1 MSSSSHPSRSS
12 QSEAV
17 ANHYSAPLSPPPSA
31 PSTGK
36 RGRFQSLRWRLIL
49 VYAGLLAVLL
59 LGLGLVLN
67 LVISRVLYSNELG
80 AFQTEA
86 RAVVGTSQ
94 KQWDA
99 LVRGQPADQCVS
111 AVSYQEGFQQ
121 AIAGP
126 LMSFP
131 GIESVYLLDRKGVVL
146 ASANGAGIG
155 DTGPYVT
162 RLRSAQLLAKTRSA
176 QAAGTGYIADIAY
189 TAQGSQNDQM
199 GIDLLAVRYPT
210 TAFCADARGTAVGVV
225 EVITSFPR
233 SRTVLGVVRLLL
245 LGMFI
250 AALLVGILVGG
261 PLIGRM
267 LRPLTR
273 MTRASERIASGDLSY
288 RVGLPARS
296 DEIGQ
301 LAHSFD
307 EMAERIEHAFAAQQ
321 ASDERMRAF
330 IADASHE
337 LRTPLTAIR
346 GYLDLLNMGA
356 IDDPATAR
364 SSLQAARNE
373 ADRMSRLL
381 NDLLTLARLD
391 IGRPMQ
397 RDPVDIVALA
407 GEAVDQAR
415 ILAGE
420 RTVALQTDGLG
431 PLMVRGDHDR
441 LKQVLLALLDNAL
454 KYGKPAPEGW
464 VRVRVGR
471 SAQEAFVAIEDNGQG
486 IAPEDVA
493 HVFDRFYRGERAE
506 RKRRFRAAKVARTQP
521 QPQPQ
526 RAPSDYGATI
536 PPAPDQ
542 SNQLGQARTTAGPG
556 GSGLGLA
563 IAHGIIRAHGGDIRV
578 QSQVGVGTV
587 FTVRLPTME

>member
-1 MSSSSHPSRSS
+1 MSHQAHPSAQISQQPHPPRPLRS
-12 QSEAV
+12 V
-17 ANHYSAPLSPPPSA
+17 WFH
-31 PSTGK
+31 
-36 RGRFQSLRWRLIL
+36 SLRWRLIL
-49 VYAGLLAVLL
+49 VYAGLLAVIL

-67 LVISRVLYSNELG
+67 LVIGRVLYSNELT

-94 KQWDA
+94 QAWDT
-99 LVRGQPADQCVS
+99 LVRGQPADQCAN

-121 AIAGP
+121 AIADP
-126 LMSFP
+126 MMRFP
-131 GIESVYLLDRKGVVL
+131 GIENVYLLDKRGIVV
-146 ASANGAGIG
+146 ASSDGSGMG
-155 DTGPYVT
+155 KLGPNVT
-162 RLRSAQLLAKTRSA
+162 RLRSAQLIARVRSA
-176 QAAGTGYIADIAY
+176 QNTGTGYLADVAY
-189 TAQGSQNDQM
+189 TAESGQLGV
-199 GIDLLAVRYPT
+199 DLLAVRYPT
-210 TAFCADARGTAVGVV
+210 TSFCSDARGTDVGIV

-233 SRTVLGVVRLLL
+233 SRAVLGIVRLLL
-245 LGMFI
+245 LGTFI
-250 AALLVGILVGG
+250 AALLVGILIGS
-261 PLIGRM
+261 PLIGRL

-273 MTRASERIASGDLSY
+273 ISRASKRIASGDLSY
-288 RVGLPARS
+288 RVGLPART

-301 LAHSFD
+301 LANSFD
-307 EMAERIEHAFAAQQ
+307 EMAERIEQAFTAQQ
-321 ASDERMRAF
+321 ASEERMRMF

-391 IGRPMQ
+391 IGRPVQ
-397 RDPVDIVALA
+397 REPLDIVALA

-420 RTVALQTDGLG
+420 RSVTLQTDGHG

-454 KYGKPAPEGW
+454 KYGRPAPEGW
-464 VRVRVGR
+464 VHVRVGR
-471 SAQEAFVAIEDNGQG
+471 NTDEAFIAIEDNGRG
-486 IAPEDVA
+486 IAPEDLM
-493 HVFDRFYRGERAE
+493 HIFDRFYRGERAE
-506 RKRRFRAAKVARTQP
+506 RKRRVVAARAA
-521 QPQPQ
+521 Q
-526 RAPSDYGATI
+526 RQSPDLGATI

-542 SNQLGQARTTAGPG
+542 NTPAVALS

-563 IAHGIIRAHGGDIRV
+563 IARAIVRAHGGEIRV
-578 QSQVGVGTV
+578 QSQPNVGTV
-587 FTVRLPTME
+587 FTIRLPLMV

>member
-1 MSSSSHPSRSS
+1 MSLQTRSAA
-12 QSEAV
+12 QTSEQ
-17 ANHYSAPLSPPPSA
+17 PGPPRPRRS
-31 PSTGK
+31 
-36 RGRFQSLRWRLIL
+36 GRFHSLRWRLIL
-49 VYAGLLAVLL
+49 VYAGLLAVIL

-67 LVISRVLYSNELG
+67 LVIGHVLYSNELT

-94 KQWDA
+94 QAWDA
-99 LVRGQPADQCVS
+99 LVRGQPADQCAN

-121 AIAGP
+121 AIADP
-126 LMSFP
+126 LMRFP
-131 GIESVYLLDRKGVVL
+131 GIENVYLLDKRGIVVASSDGSGV
-146 ASANGAGIG
+146 G
-155 DTGPYVT
+155 DLGPNVT
-162 RLRSAQLLAKTRSA
+162 RLRSAQLIARVRAA
-176 QAAGTGYIADIAY
+176 QNTGTGYLADVAY
-189 TAQGSQNDQM
+189 TAQSGQL
-199 GIDLLAVRYPT
+199 GVDLLAVRYPT
-210 TAFCADARGTAVGVV
+210 TSFCSDSRGTDVGIV

-233 SRTVLGVVRLLL
+233 SRAVLGIVRLLL
-245 LGMFI
+245 LGTFV
-250 AALLVGILVGG
+250 AALLVGILIGS
-261 PLIGRM
+261 PLIGRL

-273 MTRASERIASGDLSY
+273 ISHASKRIASGDLSY
-288 RVGLPARS
+288 RVGLPERT

-301 LAHSFD
+301 LANSFD
-307 EMAERIEHAFAAQQ
+307 EMAERIEQAFTAQQ
-321 ASDERMRAF
+321 ASEERMRMF

-391 IGRPMQ
+391 IGRPVQ
-397 RDPVDIVALA
+397 REPLDVVALA

-420 RTVALQTDGLG
+420 RSVTLQTDGHG

-454 KYGKPAPEGW
+454 KYGRPAPEGW
-464 VRVRVGR
+464 VHVRVGR
-471 SAQEAFVAIEDNGQG
+471 NTDEAFIAIEDNGRG
-486 IAPEDVA
+486 IAPEDLA
-493 HVFDRFYRGERAE
+493 HIFDRFYRGERAE
-506 RKRRFRAAKVARTQP
+506 RKRRVVAARAA
-521 QPQPQ
+521 Q
-526 RAPSDYGATI
+526 RQSPDLGATI

-542 SNQLGQARTTAGPG
+542 NTPAVASS

-563 IAHGIIRAHGGDIRV
+563 IARAIVRAHGGEIRV
-578 QSQVGVGTV
+578 QSQPSVGTV
-587 FTVRLPTME
+587 FTIRLPLMV